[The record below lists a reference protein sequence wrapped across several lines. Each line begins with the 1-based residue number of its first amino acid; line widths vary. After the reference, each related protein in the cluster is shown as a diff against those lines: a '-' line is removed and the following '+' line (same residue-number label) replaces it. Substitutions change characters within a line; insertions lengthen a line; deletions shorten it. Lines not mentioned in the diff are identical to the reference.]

1 MESNNLQN
9 SKDSN
14 LESKRVIESKS
25 VRDSNVDS
33 KNSKFRKFFSIKNLV
48 ILCVIIALCFFASAL
63 ESRLNFS
70 DFYFLFSV
78 KKGEILSI
86 ILRVLLSLIFALL
99 LILSLLDFKN
109 LCVPN
114 ALLLLLFV
122 LNLAMFCAIS
132 ALLVIIPF
140 ALLGAFYFFYFA
152 TALIYKKEM
161 LGSGDIWVMASISS
175 ALLFCFPLR
184 LELIFYMLIISS
196 ALAILF
202 ALLPTHR
209 KTDSKDSIKSKNAK
223 QDSKDFIE
231 SKNHIDSKTTKDSIE
246 SKNTQ
251 QDSKNTK
258 KSIESKTTKVLTDSK
273 NTQDSIESKNTKD
286 SIESKKTKTTKDS
299 ESPKKEPLKIPFIP
313 FLSLAFFIICA
324 IF

>member
-25 VRDSNVDS
+25 VRDSILDSNVNS
-33 KNSKFRKFFSIKNLV
+33 KNSKFRKFFSIKMLV

-63 ESRLNFS
+63 ESSLNFS

-78 KKGEILSI
+78 KKGEFLSI

-114 ALLLLLFV
+114 ALLLLLFA

-152 TALIYKKEM
+152 ITLIYKKEM

-196 ALAILF
+196 TLAILF
-202 ALLPTHR
+202 ALLPTHY
-209 KTDSKDSIKSKNAK
+209 KTDS
-223 QDSKDFIE
+223 
-231 SKNHIDSKTTKDSIE
+231 KDSIE

-251 QDSKNTK
+251 QDSKISK
-258 KSIESKTTKVLTDSK
+258 DSIESKTTKDSTDSK
-273 NTQDSIESKNTKD
+273 NSQDSIESKNTKD

-313 FLSLAFFIICA
+313 FLSLAFLIICA

>member
-63 ESRLNFS
+63 ESSLDFS

-114 ALLLLLFV
+114 ALLLLLFA
-122 LNLAMFCAIS
+122 LNLGMFCAIS

-152 TALIYKKEM
+152 ITLIYKKEM

-202 ALLPTHR
+202 ALLPTHY
-209 KTDSKDSIKSKNAK
+209 KT
-223 QDSKDFIE
+223 
-231 SKNHIDSKTTKDSIE
+231 DSIE
-246 SKNTQ
+246 SQNAK

-258 KSIESKTTKVLTDSK
+258 KSIESKTTKDSTDSK
-273 NTQDSIESKNTKD
+273 NTQDSTESKKTKQD
-286 SIESKKTKTTKDS
+286 SKKTKTTKDS

-313 FLSLAFFIICA
+313 FLSLAFLIICA